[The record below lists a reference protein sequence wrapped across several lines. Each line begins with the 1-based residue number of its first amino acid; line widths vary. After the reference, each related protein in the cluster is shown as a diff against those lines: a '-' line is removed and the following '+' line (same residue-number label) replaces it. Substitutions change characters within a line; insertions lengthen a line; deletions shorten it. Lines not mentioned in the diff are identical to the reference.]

1 MTPSALVG
9 RDRPTRTVL
18 IFPGLL
24 LIAVLVTLLALGSG
38 AVAIAPGDVLAILW
52 HRPSGTLDPALARD
66 AVVLVE
72 IRLPRLIAG
81 FAIGAAIA
89 IAGAGMQ
96 GLFRNP
102 LADPGLIGI
111 SSGAAVAAVGFIV
124 VLGPWL
130 QNTAPELLRFGLPVA
145 AFTGGLVVTALIVA
159 IATRD
164 GRIDVAML
172 LLGGIAVNA
181 LAGALIGLLV
191 FMSDDQQL
199 REATFWMMG
208 SLAAITWPALLQTL
222 PLLVLPLLAIPYA
235 ARALNALLL
244 GEADARLL
252 GFAVERTKA
261 LVVIVTALA
270 IGAGVA
276 ISGIIGF
283 IGLVAP
289 HLARL
294 LVGVDHRL
302 MLPASALLGGTL
314 LVGADLAARLV
325 VLPAELPIG
334 IVTALVGSPFFLW
347 MLQRRLRQPAF

>member
-1 MTPSALVG
+1 MTLAALVAS
-9 RDRPTRTVL
+9 DRPARTML
-18 IFPGLL
+18 IFPSLVL
-24 LIAVLVTLLALGSG
+24 MTVLVTILGLGSG
-38 AVAIAPGDVLAILW
+38 AVPIPPGDVLTILW
-52 HRPSGTLDPALARD
+52 QWPSGRIEPTLARD

-72 IRLPRLIAG
+72 IRLPRLVAG
-81 FAIGAAIA
+81 LAIGAAIA

-130 QNTAPELLRFGLPVA
+130 AGAAPALMRFGLPVA
-145 AFTGGLVVTALIVA
+145 AFTGGLVVTALIVT

-172 LLGGIAVNA
+172 LLGGIAINA
-181 LAGALIGLLV
+181 LAGALIGVMV
-191 FMSDDQQL
+191 FISDDQQL

-261 LVVIVTALA
+261 LVVVVTALA
-270 IGAGVA
+270 IGAAVA

-283 IGLVAP
+283 VGLVAP

-294 LVGVDHRL
+294 LVGVDHRR
-302 MLPASALLGGTL
+302 MLPAAALLGGTL
-314 LVGADLAARLV
+314 LVGADLVARLV

-347 MLQRRLRQPAF
+347 MLQRRLRQAAF

>member
-1 MTPSALVG
+1 MTPAALVTG
-9 RDRPTRTVL
+9 ERPAL
-18 IFPGLL
+18 IFPGLVLGAALVAL
-24 LIAVLVTLLALGSG
+24 LGLGSG
-38 AVAIAPGDVLAILW
+38 AVAIAPGEVLSILRHW
-52 HRPSGTLDPALARD
+52 PSGTVDPALGREAI
-66 AVVLVE
+66 VLVE
-72 IRLPRLIAG
+72 IRLPRLLAG

-124 VLGPWL
+124 VIGPWL
-130 QNTAPELLRFGLPVA
+130 AGTAPELMRFGLPVA
-145 AFTGGLVVTALIVA
+145 AFLGGLVVTALIVA
-159 IATRD
+159 IASRNGT
-164 GRIDVAML
+164 IDVAML
-172 LLGGIAVNA
+172 LLGGIAINA
-181 LAGALIGLLV
+181 LAGALIGVLV

-222 PLLVLPLLAIPYA
+222 PLLVLPLLTVPYV

-244 GEADARLL
+244 GEADAKLL

-261 LVVIVTALA
+261 LVVVVTALA

-276 ISGIIGF
+276 ISGMIGF

-294 LVGVDHRL
+294 LVGVDHRR

-314 LVGADLAARLV
+314 LVGADLVARLV

-347 MLQRRLRQPAF
+347 MLQRRLRQTAF